1 MGLLCKRLLSLVLA
15 VFMMVTSISLSSI
28 SARAEGD
35 SSEGSSITWEETDG
49 KDIQSIEPKGKI
61 EEAPVE
67 AEQNVAK
74 NVRVSIVL
82 DGSSTLEAGYAAEG
96 IASNSAAKNYRAGLY
111 AKQQQMANTISQQAL
126 HGKKLDVVWNIT
138 LAANI
143 ISANVPVTSIERIKA
158 VKGVKD
164 VFVENQYE
172 AVEPGKQADDPNM
185 SVASDMTNTTQVW
198 SNYTG
203 AGQAVAI
210 VDTGLDTDHRSF
222 DPEAFDYAISTLD
235 KEVDLIDKA
244 DIDELFKETNI
255 YYETQGA
262 VTSDDVY
269 LSTKV
274 PYAFNYVDMDLDVT
288 HDNDTQEE
296 HGSHVSGIAAANRYV
311 KDAEGNFVDA
321 LTEVHTQG
329 QAPDAQIIVMKV
341 FGKGGGAYDSD
352 YFVAIE
358 DAIILGAASVNLSL
372 GSSNAGLT
380 TTSNQYMQ
388 ILAELTQS
396 DTVAVMSAGNNYD
409 WSEPSI
415 GELYADDANFATGGS
430 PGSFTQPFTVASI
443 DNDGYT
449 GTPFKV
455 GGNNIFFSDGSSAQN
470 APFTSIAGEY
480 QYIAITGFGLEE
492 EMAALKDVLA
502 GKIAVVSR
510 GNSSFFEKANA
521 AVSNGAAGVVIYNN
535 QPGTIGLNLK
545 GYSYTA
551 PVASVTQAEGQ
562 MFIANGEEK
571 TINDATYYEG
581 TVIVPSASE
590 VTTEVYDAEYYT
602 MSDFSSWGTTS
613 DLNLK
618 PEITAPGGNI
628 YSVNGLPAGGY
639 AYENM
644 SGTSM
649 AAPEITGITAVLRQY
664 INEAGLAEKTGLT
677 DRQLALSLLMST
689 AKPVVSE
696 SNDYYYS
703 LLKQGAGLVDIE
715 AAVNSKT
722 LIQVKGTTLN
732 GTAVDKKAYTSS
744 YEDGKVKA
752 LFGEDADRTGKYTVT
767 FDVMNF
773 SDEDVN
779 VELDGDMFTQDM
791 MIDEYGDLWLSR
803 DTHAL
808 SAAKVSFEMGGQP
821 VTLKPDFDGDGVV
834 TRADAVALLEYVTGV
849 REEINDIKFADL
861 DVDGDIDT
869 YDAYLALDEIG
880 KVAVSVEAGKTIT
893 VTATIDL
900 NGTLDELGSEELNGN
915 YVEGYLNVKESPT
928 KEGVEGVKHSIPV
941 LGYYGSW
948 SEAGSTD
955 KGSYLEYMYG
965 EEARYPYMAAV
976 FENWQDSLTNEG
988 FIVKYPGDANSY
1000 MFGGNP
1006 FTQDETYHEDR
1017 NAITSKTTFVGPQL
1031 TLIRNAGGTK
1041 FLVEDAEGNVLS
1053 ETDGGNAIGAFYYRN
1068 QATWY
1073 NTISAPKYN
1082 YVPTDVKEGTALTFT
1097 YRIAPE
1103 YYVGDDGK
1111 IAWDKVS
1118 ENGDM
1123 KISAVIDNTAPVINE
1138 EKSGLEEN
1146 VLNIT
1151 AGDNEYISAVALYDK
1166 DGNVL
1171 GEPQYAAEDDV
1182 KGAEK
1187 TYSFEL
1193 AEDGSPYLYVEIY
1206 DYAMNKTVKKIN
1218 LNADEEY
1225 EDPTISITVAPE
1237 NVKVVKGTAVQLTAE
1252 VLPWAYNDNVTWTS
1266 ADESI
1271 ATVDENGLVTGVAVG
1286 TTTITVV
1293 PEADP
1298 ELSATATVTVVSIEV
1313 DLNAMIWDENGE
1325 RNFSTFNTGTIPAYK
1340 KLSGGMSGQ
1349 FTSAARDYDGTLYAV
1364 TLDNENFESTLY
1376 TIDEENGYAATEIG
1390 DVALNGQIF
1399 SVHDLAEAPAS
1410 DVLVGVYGP
1419 YVLIIDKSSGAIVGA
1434 VSGSG
1439 IVEGDLIG
1447 ITYLYSDT
1455 TPYGLA
1461 DFFLVLDN
1469 KGKLYAQA
1477 ILQED
1482 GEYYNLMKFPGFG
1495 EAGAETS
1502 MAYWNS
1508 LYYYYDEEAEDEY
1521 VFWSRFEQ
1529 AENKV
1534 DLIAVGWND
1543 ETGLFDVPYAVG
1555 TFADEV
1561 WPVSGLYGADA
1572 VSADAG
1578 NRHLPS
1584 AEMSLIPAETESL
1597 HKIQM
1602 NTVVKGSA
1610 NAVNAEND
1618 PIDIDVEGDGKVT
1631 DVKVI
1636 TLSAENADTN
1646 ALYVVDYN
1654 PEELE
1659 LVNAYGF
1666 PQYHAVNKKNA
1677 GQVKVGFISEEAVD
1691 AGTKI
1696 GKLIFKVLDREK
1708 DIYIDITTVDENDE
1722 KPGTVEHLLV
1732 STNQTVPAPVKV
1744 TGLTLNATEVV
1755 VAKDAA
1761 VEMTATVT
1769 PEDATDKTV
1778 RWMTTRPSI
1787 ATVDENGVV
1796 TGVAPGFTWLIAT
1809 TVDGGYNALCK
1820 IQVVI
1825 PVSGIEL
1832 NKTETTIRVGKTET
1846 LVATVTPED
1855 ATDVEITWTSSDPS
1869 IATVDENGVVT
1880 GVADNGLE
1888 KPSEAVITASTAD
1901 GTITAQ
1907 CTVYVADPINAFVRR
1922 LYSLCFDRDADEV
1935 GFPMWTEVL
1944 RNKTF
1949 TASQVV
1955 LGFFLSDEMNAL
1967 NLSSDEFVERCY
1979 LVMMDRSSDPAGKKT
1994 WVDLLNKTGNKRYI
2008 LFGFVESDEFKAICA
2023 DFGIEKGTI
2032 KYQ

>member
-1 MGLLCKRLLSLVLA
+1 
-15 VFMMVTSISLSSI
+15 MMVTSISLSSI

-628 YSVNGLPAGGY
+628 YSVNGLPKGGM

-649 AAPEITGITAVLRQY
+649 AAPQITGITAVLRQY
-664 INEAGLAEKTGLT
+664 MDEADLEAKTGLT
-677 DRQLALSLLMST
+677 ARQLGLSLLMST
-689 AKPVVSE
+689 AKPVVLE
-696 SNDYYYS
+696 SNKYYAS
-703 LLKQGAGLVDIE
+703 LLKQGAGLVDVE
-715 AAVNSKT
+715 AAANTKT
-722 LIQVKGTTLN
+722 AIIMKGTTVN
-732 GTAVDKKAYTSS
+732 GTAVDKAAYTSS
-744 YEDGKVKA
+744 YADGKVKA
-752 LFGEDADRTGKYTVT
+752 LLGEDADRTGKYTVT
-767 FDVMNF
+767 FDVLNMT
-773 SDEDVN
+773 DEDTT
-779 VELDGDMFTQDM
+779 VELDGEMFTQG
-791 MIDEYGDLWLSR
+791 IDVDEDGTAYLSR
-803 DTHAL
+803 DTMPLGTAIVTFT
-808 SAAKVSFEMGGQP
+808 KDGQP
-821 VTLKPDFDGDGVV
+821 VAAKEEFDGFDFNGDGVV
-834 TRADAVALLEYVTGV
+834 EKADAVALLEYVTGV
-849 REEINDIKFADL
+849 RESINEEENSDIDN
-861 DVDGDIDT
+861 DGDTDT
-869 YDAYLALDEIG
+869 HDAYLALKKIG
-880 KVAVSVEAGKTIT
+880 AVDLVVPAGETIT
-893 VTATIDL
+893 VTANIDL
-900 NGTLDELGSEELNGN
+900 NGSMDEVGSEELNGN
-915 YVEGYLNVKESPT
+915 YVEGLIFVREAT
-928 KEGVEGVKHSIPV
+928 TAEGVIGEEHSIPV
-941 LGYYGSW
+941 FGYYGSW
-948 SEAGSTD
+948 SEPSFND
-955 KGSYLEYMYG
+955 KGSYLEYAYD
-965 EEARYPYMAAV
+965 EETRYPYMAAV
-976 FENWQDSLTNEG
+976 FNNWQDSLTNETY
-988 FIVKYPGDANSY
+988 IIKYAGNKDNY
-1000 MFGGNP
+1000 IFGGNP
-1006 FTQDETYHEDR
+1006 IKDDETYHPER
-1017 NAITSKTTFVGPQL
+1017 NAISSKTTLVGPSYTQ
-1031 TLIRNAGGTK
+1031 IRNAAGSK
-1041 FLVEDAEGNVLS
+1041 FTVTEGENVLS
-1053 ETDGGNAIGAFYYRN
+1053 EVERGSSYAAYYYRN
-1068 QATWY
+1068 GATWY
-1073 NTISAPKYN
+1073 NTTSLPAFN
-1082 YVPTDVKEGTALTFT
+1082 YVPKDVEEGKTLTFT
-1097 YRIAPE
+1097 YNMAPE
-1103 YYVGDDGK
+1103 YYLTNEGK
-1111 IAWDKVS
+1111 MDWDKVS
-1118 ENGDM
+1118 TKGAM
-1123 KISAVIDNTAPVINE
+1123 TISAVVDNTAPVVN
-1138 EKSGLEEN
+1138 KDASGVADG
-1146 VLNIT
+1146 VLNIV
-1151 AGDNEYISAVALYDK
+1151 ASDNEYIAAVVLYDK
-1166 DGNVL
+1166 SGAYLDA
-1171 GEPQYAAEDDV
+1171 QYAGEADE
-1182 KGAEK
+1182 KGAEN
-1187 TYSFEL
+1187 TYAFTL
-1193 AEDGSPYLYVEIY
+1193 AEDSSPYLYLEVY
-1206 DYAMNKTVKKIN
+1206 DYAMNKTVWKLN
-1218 LNADEEY
+1218 LNAAEEY
-1225 EDPTISITVAPE
+1225 VDPEVSITVSPE
-1237 NVKVVKGTAVQLTAE
+1237 STSVIKGTSVQLTAD
-1252 VLPWAYNDNVTWTS
+1252 VAPWGYNDNVTWTS

-1271 ATVDENGLVTGVAVG
+1271 ATVDETGLVTGVAVG

-1298 ELSATATVTVVSIEV
+1298 EKSATAAVEVVSIEM
-1313 DLNAMIWDENGE
+1313 DLNAIVWDENASV
-1325 RNFSTFNTGTIPAYK
+1325 NFSTFNTGNLPNYT
-1340 KLSGGMSGQ
+1340 KLSGSMNGE
-1349 FTSAARDYDGTLYAV
+1349 FTSVARHADGTLYAV
-1364 TLDNENFESTLY
+1364 TLDTDNDNATLY
-1376 TIDEENGYAATEIG
+1376 SIDEANGYAPTAIG
-1390 DVALNGQIF
+1390 DVGVGV
-1399 SVHDLAEAPAS
+1399 SDLAYAPTCDLIVGTYGKYVVGIDRTKGAYIVAFDYS
-1410 DVLVGVYGP
+1410 SYVSNYLLGVTFLGTMETAYGTADVLG
-1419 YVLIIDKSSGAIVGA
+1419 IMDTSG
-1434 VSGSG
+1434 
-1439 IVEGDLIG
+1439 
-1447 ITYLYSDT
+1447 TLYQT
-1455 TPYGLA
+1455 
-1461 DFFLVLDN
+1461 
-1469 KGKLYAQA
+1469 A
-1477 ILQED
+1477 ILP
-1482 GEYYNLMKFPGFG
+1482 YNGSYGNFNAVAFG
-1495 EAGAETS
+1495 SAGAETS
-1502 MAYWNS
+1502 MDYWNS
-1508 LYYYYDEEAEDEY
+1508 LHYVYNQDTQEEY
-1521 VFWSRFEQ
+1521 FFWSRFEQ

-1534 DLIAVGWND
+1534 DLIAIGYNAEAD
-1543 ETGLFDVPYAVG
+1543 DYSAAYNLGS
-1555 TFADEV
+1555 FAESV
-1561 WPVSGLYGADA
+1561 WPVSGLYDADA
-1572 VSADAG
+1572 SAADAG
-1578 NRHLPS
+1578 SAHLPKIEGTPV
-1584 AEMSLIPAETESL
+1584 AAETQVTKRTPMK
-1597 HKIQM
+1597 KI
-1602 NTVVKGSA
+1602 VKGS
-1610 NAVNAEND
+1610 VNTVFAEAD
-1618 PIDIDVEGDGKVT
+1618 PIPDDSDDENVEKIQDYKVLT
-1631 DVKVI
+1631 F
-1636 TLSAENADTN
+1636 TADEEMTN
-1646 ALYVVDYN
+1646 GMYTYEYDPAK
-1654 PEELE
+1654 LE
-1659 LVNAYGF
+1659 LIDAYGF
-1666 PQYHAVNKKNA
+1666 TQYHAVNMNEP
-1677 GQVKVGFISEEAVD
+1677 GKVVLGFISEEAVPAD
-1691 AGTKI
+1691 SKI
-1696 GKLIFKVLDREK
+1696 AKLTFKVLNRDE
-1708 DIYIDITTVDENDE
+1708 DAYVTITTNDENE
-1722 KPGTVEHLLV
+1722 ENPGTVEDLLV
-1732 STNQTVPAPVKV
+1732 NVNQSVPTPVNV
-1744 TGLTLNATEVV
+1744 TSLTLSTTDLTVVEGETAEVTATIEPENATN
-1755 VAKDAA
+1755 KD
-1761 VEMTATVT
+1761 
-1769 PEDATDKTV
+1769 V
-1778 RWMTTRPSI
+1778 RWITTNPGI
-1787 ATVDENGVV
+1787 ASVDENGVV
-1796 TGVAPGFTWLIAT
+1796 TGVALGSTWLVAT
-1809 TVDGGYNALCK
+1809 TVDGGFTGLCK
-1820 IQVVI
+1820 VTVVSKHI
-1825 PVSGIEL
+1825 PVTAITL

-1846 LVATVTPED
+1846 LTATVTPED
-1855 ATDVEITWTSSDPS
+1855 ATDPTITWSSSDTS
-1869 IATVDENGVVT
+1869 VATVDANGVVT
-1880 GVADNGLE
+1880 GVADKGIADA
-1888 KPSEAVITASTAD
+1888 SEAVITASAEN
-1901 GTITAQ
+1901 GTVIAE
-1907 CTVYVADPINAFVRR
+1907 CKVYVEDPINAFVRR
-1922 LYSLCFDRDADEV
+1922 LYKLCLNRGADP
-1935 GFPMWTEVL
+1935 G
-1944 RNKTF
+1944 
-1949 TASQVV
+1949 
-1955 LGFFLSDEMNAL
+1955 
-1967 NLSSDEFVERCY
+1967 
-1979 LVMMDRSSDPAGKKT
+1979 
-1994 WVDLLNKTGNKRYI
+1994 
-2008 LFGFVESDEFKAICA
+2008 
-2023 DFGIEKGTI
+2023 
-2032 KYQ
+2032 